1 MRFVTFQG
9 VVCEVRVGSYSLG
22 KSTSLQLVDY
32 KDKVPYAT
40 ATVNVSHLDGLEKDE
55 VAIKNYSENAG
66 MLGALMEAKIIHP
79 PYRYIHSGYVA
90 IPVCHLTDEFM
101 KEEM

>member
-9 VVCEVRVGSYSLG
+9 VVCEVRVGTYNFG
-22 KSTSLQLVDY
+22 RRTTLQLIDY
-32 KDKVPYAT
+32 KNKEPYAT
-40 ATVNVSHLDGLEKDE
+40 ATVNIDGLDADE
-55 VAIKNYSENAG
+55 VAIKCYSENAG
-66 MLGALMEAKIIHP
+66 MLGALFEAKIIHP
-79 PYRYIHSGYVA
+79 PHRHVNSGFVT